1 MDGATSETTPAS
13 SSNGL
18 KKVFTRPNRSKT
30 TLSEVDG
37 STSSRSAAP
46 SIDSNHETRRPSTSG
61 GGGGGGAAAGSYDG
75 PPTGISKLIPGAR
88 RRRKK
93 KMETENS
100 ISQDNGSG
108 TELHRISNEPEDA
121 PSLPTNVNRSSS
133 TVDTS
138 NGSESGRH
146 LSSDLGLSRDSRQ
159 PSSSPLIITTNA
171 PSDTAEL
178 ASASKEPSD
187 TASDNSR
194 YMIRASTTGDIGDY
208 SRSSSADRKSRDLK
222 EAFNPIPTK
231 NSRSPSPDPEAVKSP
246 MTKSGRGLFGNR
258 SRRSSTSAKINP
270 KPSEEVPPLPSPLS
284 QHVGPSNAF
293 YTNPAKLPHLTTGPT
308 SPPATTIPAPVTTV
322 TPPTPIGF
330 RSQSPALP
338 STNVVEDSDSA
349 LNSNN
354 LPPNAVVSPSGNM
367 ISHRRVRSASAAH
380 SPSKLSNSMTA
391 PLTPTVEESKTASGF
406 FSSMFSAAQN
416 AASNFGNSLN
426 SQARTQTAPEHAEP
440 EKPNNGDPR
449 AETAAAS
456 SRDEDTAEK
465 KELAVETL
473 GMGELNFSHL
483 GIDASAGGVITTKD
497 GVVFT
502 KAEAADRPRRG
513 TASQRD
519 EISARIEDMRAARAV
534 SMAYEKPADG
544 ASASQP
550 VPEPT
555 GTDARP
561 SAPLN
566 GLGRASNGEQTPPGG
581 SIFEGET
588 GASVKRSGSVR
599 SRLARRHR
607 GSSGATVGALGAA
620 GLGLGIPGANT
631 SVPRL
636 TGFAVASKK
645 RNRDFHQLFRSV
657 PEDDYLI
664 EDYSCALQ
672 REIILAGRIYISEG
686 HICFSSNIL
695 GWVTT
700 LVISFDEIMAIEK
713 ESTAMVFPNAIAIQT
728 LHARHTF
735 RSLLSR
741 EATYDLMV
749 NIWKINHPTLKSSV
763 NGTRIEQGTGD
774 KTEKADE
781 SDAASEGLSDEEDE
795 IYDEDEEDED
805 TNFMDAVDASIASS
819 DKSESIKRIC
829 RKASTM
835 PIVAPS
841 STPQVT
847 SKSEARVTEKGAS
860 ASTSSSLPQFPGPA
874 THAPTEFTDPS
885 GRYDKVIKDEIIP
898 APLGFVYT
906 LVFGP
911 ASGAFMSKF
920 LVDYQKVSDLQFE
933 DDKKGLSMDNK
944 TRSYSY
950 IKPLNAPIG
959 PKQTKCISTEN
970 LDVLDMEK
978 AVLVTL
984 TTQTPDVP
992 SGNIFC
998 VKTKYLFTWAE
1009 NNATRLYMTCTIEW
1023 SGKSWLRGPIEKGAN
1038 DGQLAFGNDLVKA
1051 LRVGVA
1057 PRSRSTPPKG
1067 AGKGAKG
1074 KRKGPST
1081 AELEVRAGAQVT
1093 SELGKQQAE
1102 NWGMLEPLRGPLG
1115 PIVSIFKPFWSGN
1128 VAAGVIAIVLVLV
1141 WFRSPP
1147 PSRLGPSGVGS
1158 PLLSIPERIIAY
1170 EELWQR
1176 EETELWN
1183 WLEER
1188 VGMDGLAYPVVDPFP
1203 SSDKSDKADNSRT
1216 ERQRRKQQLKSEK
1229 ELEGR
1234 LRHEKMTEREMEDAI
1249 RVTQQRLNM
1258 LKVVMERKHEH
1269 K

>member
-1 MDGATSETTPAS
+1 MDGATSETQPAS
-13 SSNGL
+13 STNGL
-18 KKVFTRPNRSKT
+18 KKVFTRTSRSKT

-46 SIDSNHETRRPSTSG
+46 SIESNHESPRPATSG
-61 GGGGGGAAAGSYDG
+61 GGGGLGGSYDG

-88 RRRKK
+88 RRHKK
-93 KMETENS
+93 KAETGNS
-100 ISQDNGSG
+100 ISQGNGSG
-108 TELHRISNEPEDA
+108 TELHSIPNEPEDT
-121 PSLPTNVNRSSS
+121 PSLPPNPNRSTSI
-133 TVDTS
+133 VDTIDGGTS
-138 NGSESGRH
+138 NRPKSGKH
-146 LSSDLGLSRDSRQ
+146 SSIDLGISGPSRQ
-159 PSSSPLIITTNA
+159 PSVSPLIITTPA
-171 PSDTAEL
+171 PSDTADA
-178 ASASKEPSD
+178 ASTSNEPSE
-187 TASDNSR
+187 TTSENGR
-194 YMIRASTTGDIGDY
+194 GMIRASTTGDMRDL
-208 SRSSSADRKSRDLK
+208 SRSSSSERKTRKLK
-222 EAFNPIPTK
+222 EAFSPIPTK
-231 NSRSPSPDPEAVKSP
+231 NSRTPSPEPEALKSP
-246 MTKSGRGLFGNR
+246 VAKSGRALFASR
-258 SRRSSTSAKINP
+258 SRRSSTSAKNNP
-270 KPSEEVPPLPSPLS
+270 KPSEEDRQVPHYPPP
-284 QHVGPSNAF
+284 Q
-293 YTNPAKLPHLTTGPT
+293 NPPNVINTPTGPLGT
-308 SPPATTIPAPVTTV
+308 DIPAPATTV
-322 TPPTPIGF
+322 TPPTPVGV

-338 STNVVEDSDSA
+338 SANVVEDTDSA
-349 LNSNN
+349 LNSHN

-367 ISHRRVRSASAAH
+367 ISHRRVRSASSAH
-380 SPSKLSNSMTA
+380 NPSKLSNSMTA
-391 PLTPTVEESKTASGF
+391 PLTPTAEESKTASGF

-426 SQARTQTAPEHAEP
+426 SQVRTQSILEPVEP
-440 EKPNNGDPR
+440 EKSKNVDPR
-449 AETAAAS
+449 AEVA
-456 SRDEDTAEK
+456 EDSLREKETAEK

-483 GIDASAGGVITTKD
+483 GIDASADGVITTKD

-502 KAEAADRPRRG
+502 KTEAAGRPRRG

-534 SMAYEKPADG
+534 SMAYEKPTDG

-550 VPEPT
+550 VPEQT
-555 GTDARP
+555 GTTDTRP
-561 SAPLN
+561 SVPLK
-566 GLGRASNGEQTPPGG
+566 GLGKASNGEQTPPGG
-581 SIFEGET
+581 SIFEGDT
-588 GASVKRSGSVR
+588 GASIKRSGSVR

-607 GSSGATVGALGAA
+607 GSSGATIGALGAA
-620 GLGLGIPGANT
+620 GLGLGVPGANS

-774 KTEKADE
+774 RTEKTYE
-781 SDAASEGLSDEEDE
+781 SDAASEPGLSDEEDE
-795 IYDEDEEDED
+795 IYDEDEEDEG
-805 TNFMDAVDASIASS
+805 TNFMDAVDGSIASS
-819 DKSESIKRIC
+819 DKSESIKRVS
-829 RKASTM
+829 RKASTL
-835 PIVAPS
+835 PLAGSS

-847 SKSEARVTEKGAS
+847 SKNEVRVAEKGAP

-885 GRYDKVIKDEIIP
+885 GHYDKVIKDEIIP

-920 LVDYQKVSDLQFE
+920 LVEYQKVTDLQLE

-970 LDVLDMEK
+970 LDVLDLEK

-998 VKTKYLFTWAE
+998 VKTKYLLTWAE

-1023 SGKSWLRGPIEKGAN
+1023 SGKSWLKGPIEKGAN
-1038 DGQLAFGNDLVKA
+1038 DGQVSFGNDLVKA

-1057 PRSRSTPPKG
+1057 PRSRTATLPKG
-1067 AGKGAKG
+1067 VGKGHKG
-1074 KRKGPST
+1074 KRKGAST
-1081 AELEVRAGAQVT
+1081 AELEGGAGAQT
-1093 SELGKQQAE
+1093 AAESEKPKAE
-1102 NWGMLEPLRGPLG
+1102 NWGILEPLRGPLG
-1115 PIVSIFKPFWSGN
+1115 PIVRVFKPFWSGN
-1128 VAAGVIAIVLVLV
+1128 VAAGLIAIVLVMV

-1147 PSRLGPSGVGS
+1147 PSFLGPSGVSS

-1176 EETELWN
+1176 EESELWN

-1188 VGMDGLAYPVVDPFP
+1188 VGMDGLAYPVANPYP
-1203 SSDKSDKADNSRT
+1203 PYDKSDGADSSRT
-1216 ERQRRKQQLKSEK
+1216 KRQRQKQQHKSE
-1229 ELEGR
+1229 EQLEIR
-1234 LRHEKMTEREMEDAI
+1234 LRHEKMTEREMENAI
-1249 RVTQQRLNM
+1249 RITQQRLDM
-1258 LKVVMERKHEH
+1258 LRVVMKRKHKDE
-1269 K
+1269 